1 MTLPLATKI
10 ARITQ
15 KRAKLN
21 DKVAEIAKQVRLLD
35 LELTY
40 LNQISLV
47 EKAQIPEYP
56 VDVLGRPPEP
66 ESKSIGVP
74 PPVPI
79 RQKGDCPA
87 CTDGLLRR
95 VSRTLGNGK
104 TITLTVCGDC
114 GNESLL

>member
-1 MTLPLATKI
+1 MTLSLDTRI
-10 ARITQ
+10 ARNKAKHTKLLAQKEEIT
-15 KRAKLN
+15 KKLW
-21 DKVAEIAKQVRLLD
+21 LLD
-35 LELTY
+35 IEFNY
-40 LNQISLV
+40 LNSLQDV
-47 EKAQIPEYP
+47 EKAKIPQHS

-114 GNESLL
+114 GNESLI